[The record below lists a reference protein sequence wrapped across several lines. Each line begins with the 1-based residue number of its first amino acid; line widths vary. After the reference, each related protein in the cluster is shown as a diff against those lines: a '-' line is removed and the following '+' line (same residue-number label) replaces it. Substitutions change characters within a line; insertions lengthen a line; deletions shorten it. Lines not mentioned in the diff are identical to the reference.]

1 MVVGWVV
8 VGGVDWMELGFG
20 RDGVGGVGS
29 VGFGWVI
36 SNEVGR
42 ASWGCG
48 E

>member
-20 RDGVGGVGS
+20 RGGVGS